1 MMRNRKPN
9 RLKYHNYSENG
20 VYFITICAKNKR
32 KVFGEVVGGG
42 ALDAPFVKLSSVG
55 EIAER
60 HIRSTE
66 KIHGVVLKNFV
77 IMPNHIHLLVSVEC
91 ADCRVGT
98 SRAPSPT
105 NDVIPRL
112 VAVLKRL
119 VNIDAGMNV
128 FQRSYHDHIV
138 RNEKDYL
145 RIWEYIDNNPTK
157 WNLDCF
163 YM

>member
-1 MMRNRKPN
+1 MMYHRKPN
-9 RLKYHNYSENG
+9 RLKYYNYSENG
-20 VYFITICAKNKR
+20 VYFITICAKDKK

-42 ALDAPFVKLSSVG
+42 ALDTPFVKLSPIG
-55 EIAER
+55 KIAEKY
-60 HIRSTE
+60 IRSTE
-66 KIHGVVLKNFV
+66 KMKGVVLKNFV

-91 ADCRVGT
+91 ADCRGGT